1 MPETV
6 KEQVD
11 PEIPAD
17 EVLSAVSPHARKGF
31 FSTAYSSAALLG
43 DPISPGPVADDPARA
58 GTESKDPDLPWFRIN
73 WEIKALVPIACV
85 LLGGMLLF
93 LLATLSWRDPERHTV
108 LLVAGAG
115 AVAICGA
122 LLVVLTYTVQRPM
135 VELQQKIAQLGGGDL
150 SVAVSFAHRNDEIG
164 DLGRNFN
171 QMVVQLRES
180 REEIERLHRTQM
192 SRAEH
197 LATLGELATG
207 LAHEIR
213 NPLAG
218 IAGVI
223 EIIGRDLPTTSPARA
238 VVKDVRQEIARI
250 NHIVTDLLQTARP
263 HPPTVRKSDLNVTV
277 EHAVM
282 LGRQQALAKS
292 VEITLL
298 KDPTLPEVEH
308 DSDQIHQVLLNL
320 LLNALQAIDLQAND
334 LQAGD
339 LQASGHNRKITV
351 TVKPQGTTAVVEVA
365 DNGRGIAPDH
375 LPNIFRPFYTTKGDG
390 TGLGLSLARRIV
402 EDHQGR
408 IDVSS
413 AVGMG
418 TTFAVIL
425 PLQRAAAQNAAS

>member
-1 MPETV
+1 MPEVLDQMTSPGV
-6 KEQVD
+6 RPESEQSG
-11 PEIPAD
+11 E
-17 EVLSAVSPHARKGF
+17 SAHSRTRV
-31 FSTAYSSAALLG
+31 FSTGYPKGGIMNAPVSG
-43 DPISPGPVADDPARA
+43 DQADIGAP
-58 GTESKDPDLPWFRIN
+58 EMQNSDLPWLRIN
-73 WEIKALVPIACV
+73 WEIKALMPIASV

-93 LLATLSWRDPERHTV
+93 LLATLSWRDPERHLV

-135 VELQQKIAQLGGGDL
+135 VELQQKIAQVGRGDL
-150 SVAVSFAHRNDEIG
+150 SASVSFAHRNDEIG

-171 QMVVQLRES
+171 QMVMQLRES

-197 LATLGELATG
+197 FATLGEMATG

-223 EIIGRDLPTTSPARA
+223 EIIGRDLPNTSPARE

-263 HPPTVRKSDLNVTV
+263 HPPQVGKSDLNVTI

-282 LGRQQALAKS
+282 LARQQALARG
-292 VEITLL
+292 VEISLQ
-298 KDPTLPEVEH
+298 KEPSLPEVEH
-308 DSDQIHQVLLNL
+308 DSDQIHQVMLNL
-320 LLNALQAIDLQAND
+320 LLNALQAIDRKGKVDVRLSQKN
-334 LQAGD
+334 
-339 LQASGHNRKITV
+339 AS
-351 TVKPQGTTAVVEVA
+351 AVIEVS
-365 DNGRGIAPDH
+365 DTGRGIPPEN

-408 IDVSS
+408 INVAST
-413 AVGMG
+413 VGKG
-418 TTFAVIL
+418 TTFAVVL
-425 PLQRAAAQNAAS
+425 PLQRTALPVMGS

>member
-1 MPETV
+1 MLNV
-6 KEQVD
+6 ARAMAD
-11 PEIPAD
+11 PEPDPDPQHAPIP
-17 EVLSAVSPHARKGF
+17 ERSRKSS
-31 FSTAYSSAALLG
+31 FSTGDTTDPAWIASASTPDVGARQ
-43 DPISPGPVADDPARA
+43 SDDP
-58 GTESKDPDLPWFRIN
+58 SLPGLRIN

-93 LLATLSWRDPERHTV
+93 LLATLSWRDPERHLV

-122 LLVVLTYTVQRPM
+122 LLVVLTYTVQGPM
-135 VELQQKIAQLGGGDL
+135 VELQQKIAELGRANL
-150 SVAVSFAHRNDEIG
+150 NVSVSFAHRNDEIG

-171 QMVVQLRES
+171 QMVKQLRES
-180 REEIERLHRTQM
+180 RAEIERLHRTQM

-197 LATLGELATG
+197 FATLGEVATG

-223 EIIGRDLPTTSPARA
+223 EIIGRDLPPSSPACE

-250 NHIVTDLLQTARP
+250 NHIVTDLLHTARP
-263 HPPTVRKSDLNVTV
+263 HPPKVRKSDLNTTV

-282 LGRQQALAKS
+282 LGRQQGLAKGI
-292 VEITLL
+292 EISLR
-298 KDPTLPEVEH
+298 KDPSLPEVEH

-320 LLNALQAIDLQAND
+320 LLNAQQAIDSK
-334 LQAGD
+334 G
-339 LQASGHNRKITV
+339 KIEV
-351 TVKPQGTTAVVEVA
+351 TVEHRGSTVAIEVK

-402 EDHQGR
+402 EDHHGR
-408 IDVSS
+408 IDVTST
-413 AVGMG
+413 VGQG
-418 TTFAVIL
+418 TTFAVVL
-425 PLQRAAAQNAAS
+425 PLQKTPAPRSIA

>member
-1 MPETV
+1 MPDVARKMTNPGPDL
-6 KEQVD
+6 D
-11 PEIPAD
+11 PEPAP
-17 EVLSAVSPHARKGF
+17 VPSPSRKNS
-31 FSTAYSSAALLG
+31 FSTGDTTDSAWVEAAPAAEVG
-43 DPISPGPVADDPARA
+43 TPQTDDP
-58 GTESKDPDLPWFRIN
+58 SLPWLRIN

-93 LLATLSWRDPERHTV
+93 LLATLSWRDPERHLV

-135 VELQQKIAQLGGGDL
+135 VELQQKIAELGGGNL
-150 SVAVSFAHRNDEIG
+150 NVSVSFAHRNDEIG

-171 QMVVQLRES
+171 QMVKQLRES

-197 LATLGELATG
+197 FATLGEVATG

-223 EIIGRDLPTTSPARA
+223 EIISRDLPSSSPARA

-263 HPPTVRKSDLNVTV
+263 HPPKIRKSDLNTTV

-292 VEITLL
+292 IEIALR
-298 KDPTLPEVEH
+298 KDPSLPEVEH

-320 LLNALQAIDLQAND
+320 LLNAQQAIDSK
-334 LQAGD
+334 G
-339 LQASGHNRKITV
+339 KI
-351 TVKPQGTTAVVEVA
+351 EVA
-365 DNGRGIAPDH
+365 VDRKGANAVIEVRDNGRGIAPEH

-408 IDVSS
+408 IDVTST
-413 AVGMG
+413 VGKG
-418 TTFAVIL
+418 TTFAVLL
-425 PLQRAAAQNAAS
+425 PVQRASSAPALP

>member
-1 MPETV
+1 MPETMRDRKGKDV
-6 KEQVD
+6 P
-11 PEIPAD
+11 PEALPAATPY
-17 EVLSAVSPHARKGF
+17 VRKGF
-31 FSTAYSSAALLG
+31 FSTAYSSDASPN
-43 DPISPGPVADDPARA
+43 DTISTGPVADNLTQPS
-58 GTESKDPDLPWFRIN
+58 TEAKNPELPWLRIN

-93 LLATLSWRDPERHTV
+93 LLATVSWRDPQRHMI

-115 AVAICGA
+115 AVAICGV

-135 VELQQKIAQLGGGDL
+135 VELQQKISQLGSGDL
-150 SVAVSFAHRNDEIG
+150 SVNVSFAHRNDEIG

-171 QMVVQLRES
+171 QMVEQLRES
-180 REEIERLHRTQM
+180 RVEIERLHRTQM

-197 LATLGELATG
+197 LATLGEMATG

-223 EIIGRDLPTTSPARA
+223 EIIGRDLPATSPART

-263 HPPTVRKSDLNVTV
+263 HPPTVRKSDLNTTV

-292 VEITLL
+292 VEIALH
-298 KDPTLPEVEH
+298 KDPTLPEIEH
-308 DSDQIHQVLLNL
+308 DSDQMHQVLLNL
-320 LLNALQAIDLQAND
+320 LLNSLQAIDQN
-334 LQAGD
+334 G
-339 LQASGHNRKITV
+339 KITV
-351 TVKPQGTTAVVEVA
+351 SLESQGKTAVVQVI

-413 AVGMG
+413 TLGKG

-425 PLQRAAAQNAAS
+425 PLQRAEAPNAAS